1 MTLVSART
9 LRVVG
14 VYADQLALVQAEITR
29 RLTPGAGG
37 STVESYSI
45 AGRSLSKTPLRDL
58 FDLQKSLGA
67 LASRESRGGGIR
79 VRLGTPT

>member
-1 MTLVSART
+1 
-9 LRVVG
+9 VG
-14 VYADQLALVQAEITR
+14 VYTDQLALVSAEITR

-58 FDLQKSLGA
+58 FELQRSLST
-67 LASRESRGGGIR
+67 LAAREANGGGIR
-79 VRLGTPT
+79 VRLGTPTG

>member
-1 MTLVSART
+1 M
-9 LRVVG
+9 G
-14 VYADQLALVQAEITR
+14 VYADQLVLVQAEITR

-58 FDLQKSLGA
+58 FELQKLLGT
-67 LASRESRGGGIR
+67 LANREGATGGKIPIRGG
-79 VRLGTPT
+79 TPV

>member
-1 MTLVSART
+1 
-9 LRVVG
+9 
-14 VYADQLALVQAEITR
+14 
-29 RLTPGAGG
+29 LTPGAGG

-58 FDLQKSLGA
+58 FELQKSLST
-67 LASRESRGGGIR
+67 LAGREADGGGIR

>member
-1 MTLVSART
+1 VGVFADKLVLVS
-9 LRVVG
+9 
-14 VYADQLALVQAEITR
+14 AEITR

-58 FDLQKSLGA
+58 FELQKSLSA
-67 LASRESRGGGIR
+67 LAAREEGGGIR
-79 VRLGTPT
+79 VRLGTPTG

>member
-1 MTLVSART
+1 M
-9 LRVVG
+9 G
-14 VYADQLALVQAEITR
+14 VYAEQLALVQAEITR

-58 FDLQKSLGA
+58 FELQRSLGT
-67 LASRESRGGGIR
+67 LASREVNGGGIPIR
-79 VRLGTPT
+79 GGTPT